1 MVEEGWPCSIVF
13 RSPLQGVIEEVLEEF
28 AMGSVH
34 DDAADERD
42 PSAKGLVSSLLL
54 ELAVFELGL
63 ILSPFG
69 VGTAHTVIG

>member
-1 MVEEGWPCSIVF
+1 MFEEGWPCSILF
-13 RSPLQGVIEEVLEEF
+13 CSPLQGVIEEELEEF
-28 AMGSVH
+28 AVGGVH

-42 PSAKGLVSSLLL
+42 PAAKSLVSSLLL

-69 VGTAHTVIG
+69 VGTAHTVVE